1 MGIMSGNQSAPQVV
15 EDHEKM
21 REFEERLTR
30 EKEEMKEKAEEE
42 KRAIEN

>member
-1 MGIMSGNQSAPQVV
+1 MGIMSGSSAQTTEVV

-30 EKEEMKEKAEEE
+30 EKEEMKEKADQER
-42 KRAIEN
+42 K